1 MGETVR
7 RDLVLPLVTLIIAPI
22 LALVL
27 ALVWLSERVDALPLL
42 AQFFLLS
49 EFVSLAIGIL
59 AFQLS
64 QRLRLS
70 SIHLKIALAYALG
83 LAVML
88 INILLVSMP
97 MFISEHDAKFLI
109 VMIVFAGIVALGFGY
124 WLSRSIT
131 TALAELAASAKRFA
145 AGNLDERAR
154 VHSGDEIERVADSF
168 NMMAAQLQSSFVRQ
182 KELEQARRDVVAAV
196 SHDLR
201 TPLAALR
208 ATIEAINDGVV
219 TDPATIRT
227 YLQSAQSQ
235 IGDLSSLVNDLF
247 ELSQLDAGA
256 ANWQTEPSSLHD
268 LISDTLASLQAP
280 ASEKEVRLVGKVDQ
294 NVDPVQM
301 NSHQIQR
308 VLYNLI
314 TNAIRH
320 TPAQGVIDVQ
330 ARRADDKTVQV
341 DVTDS
346 GEGIPE
352 SDLPFVFER
361 FYRGDKSRS
370 TSGAGLGLA
379 IAKRIVESHGGT
391 ISVTSRNGSGSRFS
405 FTLKRA

>member
-1 MGETVR
+1 MR
-7 RDLVLPLVTLIIAPI
+7 RDLVLPLITLIVAPL

-27 ALVWLSERVDALPLL
+27 ALGWLHERVDALPLL

-59 AFQLS
+59 AYRLS
-64 QRLRLS
+64 ARLRLS
-70 SIHLKIALAYALG
+70 SIHLKMALAYALG
-83 LAVML
+83 LMVML
-88 INILLVSMP
+88 INIVLVSMP

-124 WLSRSIT
+124 WVSRSIT
-131 TALAELAASAKRFA
+131 TALGKLAASAQEFA
-145 AGNLDERAR
+145 GGNLDERAQ
-154 VHSGDEIERVADSF
+154 VNSGDEIEQVADSF
-168 NMMAAQLQSSFVRQ
+168 NTMAAQLQRSFARQ
-182 KELEQARRDVVAAV
+182 KDLEQARRDVVVAV

-219 TDPATIRT
+219 TDAETIHA

-235 IGDLSSLVNDLF
+235 IADLSLLVNDLF

-256 ANWQTEPSSLHD
+256 VNWQTEAASLHD

-280 ASEKEVRLVGKVDQ
+280 ATENNVRLSGRVEPD
-294 NVDPVQM
+294 VDPVQM

-314 TNAIRH
+314 TNALRH
-320 TPAQGVIDVQ
+320 TPAGGTVSVQ
-330 ARRADDKTVQV
+330 AKSTQSNTVQV

-346 GEGIPE
+346 GEGIAA

-370 TSGAGLGLA
+370 GGGAGLGLA

-391 ISVTSRNGSGSRFS
+391 IGVTSRDGSGSRFS

>member
-1 MGETVR
+1 MR
-7 RDLVLPLVTLIIAPI
+7 RDLVLPLITLIVAPL

-27 ALVWLSERVDALPLL
+27 ALGWLHERVDALPLL

-49 EFVSLAIGIL
+49 EFVSLAIGIF
-59 AFQLS
+59 AYRLS
-64 QRLRLS
+64 ARLRLS
-70 SIHLKIALAYALG
+70 SIHLKMALAYALG
-83 LAVML
+83 LMVML
-88 INILLVSMP
+88 INIVLVSMP

-124 WLSRSIT
+124 WVSRSIT
-131 TALAELAASAKRFA
+131 TALGKLAASAQEFA
-145 AGNLDERAR
+145 GGNLDERAQ
-154 VHSGDEIERVADSF
+154 VNSGDEIEQVADSF
-168 NMMAAQLQSSFVRQ
+168 NTMAAQLQRSFARQ
-182 KELEQARRDVVAAV
+182 KDLEQARRDVVVAV

-219 TDPATIRT
+219 TDAETIHA

-235 IGDLSSLVNDLF
+235 IADLSLLVNDLF

-256 ANWQTEPSSLHD
+256 VNWQTEAASLHD

-280 ASEKEVRLVGKVDQ
+280 ATENNVRLSGRVEPD
-294 NVDPVQM
+294 VDPVQM

-314 TNAIRH
+314 TNALRH
-320 TPAQGVIDVQ
+320 TPAGGTVSVQ
-330 ARRADDKTVQV
+330 AKSTQSNTVQV

-346 GEGIPE
+346 GEGIAA

-370 TSGAGLGLA
+370 GGGAGLGLA

-391 ISVTSRNGSGSRFS
+391 IGVTSRDGSGSRFS

>member
-1 MGETVR
+1 MR
-7 RDLVLPLVTLIIAPI
+7 RDLVLPLITLIVAPL

-27 ALVWLSERVDALPLL
+27 ALGWLHERVDALPLL

-59 AFQLS
+59 AYRLS
-64 QRLRLS
+64 TRLRLS
-70 SIHLKIALAYALG
+70 SIHLKMALAYALG
-83 LAVML
+83 LMVML
-88 INILLVSMP
+88 INIVLVSMP

-124 WLSRSIT
+124 WVSRSIT
-131 TALAELAASAKRFA
+131 TALGKLAASAQEFA
-145 AGNLDERAR
+145 GGNLDERAQ
-154 VHSGDEIERVADSF
+154 VNSGDEIEQVADSF
-168 NMMAAQLQSSFVRQ
+168 NTMAAQLQRSFARQ
-182 KELEQARRDVVAAV
+182 KDLEQARRDVVVAV

-219 TDPATIRT
+219 TDAETIHA

-235 IGDLSSLVNDLF
+235 IADLSLLVNDLF

-256 ANWQTEPSSLHD
+256 VNWQTEAASLHD

-280 ASEKEVRLVGKVDQ
+280 ATENNVRLSGRVEPD
-294 NVDPVQM
+294 VDPVQM

-314 TNAIRH
+314 TNALRH
-320 TPAQGVIDVQ
+320 TPAGGMVTVQ
-330 ARRADDKTVQV
+330 AKSTQSNTVQV

-346 GEGIPE
+346 GEGIAA

-370 TSGAGLGLA
+370 GGGAGLGLA

-391 ISVTSRNGSGSRFS
+391 IGVTSRDGSGSRFS